1 MREIPSTSALNELA
15 DRRVGS
21 LENIGGDPFR
31 EAIASTCGETPAFVG
46 ARAGRWASRLLE
58 SEGHV
63 RATGRRPRESTRDRG
78 SLPASERRLAEW
90 ARRQR
95 DMWGR
100 GRLTPYQRARLEVSP
115 AFELDRRQARWDA
128 QLEACFRFVVRR
140 GGRLP
145 VMIRGDL
152 AEFGL
157 ARWWHLQVSLLH
169 ASRLPADRAAAIGEL
184 LSAARSA
191 SARRGGVEAGDRFL
205 VPAANARVVD
215 REVQIAGVGGVSPH
229 TVSSRPATRGGQ

>member
-1 MREIPSTSALNELA
+1 MNELA
-15 DRRVGS
+15 DLRVG

-31 EAIASTCGETPAFVG
+31 EAIVSTRGETAAIVG
-46 ARAGRWASRLLE
+46 ARAERWAIRLLE
-58 SEGHV
+58 SEAHV
-63 RATGRRPRESTRDRG
+63 RATGRKPRESRRDRG
-78 SLPASERRLAEW
+78 ALPVSERRLAEW

-95 DMWGR
+95 EMWGR

-157 ARWWHLQVSLLH
+157 ARWWHLQVSLLG
-169 ASRLPADRAAAIGEL
+169 ASRLPADRAAAISEL
-184 LSAARSA
+184 LWAARSV
-191 SARRGGVEAGDRFL
+191 SAHRGGTHAGGRFL
-205 VPAANARVVD
+205 VPAGKARVVD
-215 REVQIAGVGGVSPH
+215 RAVQIAGAPGVSPH
-229 TVSSRPATRGGQ
+229 TVSSRPATYQGR